1 MRSIFKS
8 KRGMVGIEAAIVLIA
23 FVIVAAAFSF
33 MVVNMGLY
41 ATQRGREVIQEG
53 IKEAGCP
60 LTIDGSI
67 IVRAHK
73 DGGKADAIII
83 PLKVMGTKWVA
94 MWKNETAVS
103 LKVGN
108 KAYPNIYQGVNKL
121 INNFHLTS
129 KKYDDLI
136 SVLIP
141 TLYTEIFNESLTV
154 TGEGTTQAPY
164 TGKLVYTPV
173 VPGTVYFND
182 TNGGEICHDAGN
194 TSLLNPD
201 ETQIIGSIDY
211 DTGAFSI
218 TGSKPASA
226 DYKYVRTGASLF
238 IENSDGDDALNY
250 YEKGF
255 LIIYIGEGAAPAR
268 ENVLVEIR
276 PEKGAPLTI
285 EFVIPEALPSD
296 AYVVVG

>member
-1 MRSIFKS
+1 MRIFKD

-67 IVRAHK
+67 IVRATS

-83 PLKVMGTKWVA
+83 PLKTMGTKWVA
-94 MWKNETAVS
+94 MWTNETVVS
-103 LKVGN
+103 LMVGN
-108 KAYPNIYQGVNKL
+108 KALPNIYRGVGYNKTDGDKEHIDPTSL
-121 INNFHLTS
+121 SYDEIIGNLTS
-129 KKYDDLI
+129 QYGPLYDQD
-136 SVLIP
+136 
-141 TLYTEIFNESLTV
+141 TGKNV
-154 TGEGTTQAPY
+154 TGAV
-164 TGKLVYTPV
+164 LV
-173 VPGTVYFND
+173 
-182 TNGGEICHDAGN
+182 
-194 TSLLNPD
+194 
-201 ETQIIGSIDY
+201 
-211 DTGAFSI
+211 
-218 TGSKPASA
+218 
-226 DYKYVRTGASLF
+226 
-238 IENSDGDDALNY
+238 IENSNGDETLNY

-255 LIIYIGEGAAPAR
+255 LIIYLASGDEAPAR
-268 ENVLVEIR
+268 ESVLVEIR

-285 EFVIPEALPSD
+285 EFVIPEALPSK